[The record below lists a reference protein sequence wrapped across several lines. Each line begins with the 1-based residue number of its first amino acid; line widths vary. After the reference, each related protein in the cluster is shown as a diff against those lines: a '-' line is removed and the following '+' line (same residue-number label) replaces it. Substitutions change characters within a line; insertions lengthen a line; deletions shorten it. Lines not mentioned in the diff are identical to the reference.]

1 MENARV
7 KAVCVYF
14 LLYSLLNMNTH
25 HHALSYSLSLLLFA
39 GSSSISHA
47 SNIVTQ
53 WNDVA
58 LEAIRT
64 TLPGPPI
71 VARALA
77 IAHTCMYDAWAAYDA
92 QALGSQ
98 LGSNLRRPIAERTD
112 SNKNQAISY
121 AAYYCLTDLFPSQT
135 SKFVALMTS
144 LGYAA
149 NTPNADNTSP
159 QAVALAAASA
169 VLNFRHADGA
179 NQLGDLHAG
188 AYSDYTGY
196 KPINTPEAIIDP
208 NHWQPLKV
216 GEQTQNF
223 ITPHW
228 GLVKPFALSSGAE
241 LRNIAPAP
249 ALFASE
255 PLRYQAQAQEVLDYA
270 ANLSDEKKVI
280 AEYWADGPHSELPPG
295 HWNLFAQY
303 VSTRD
308 QHTLDQ
314 DVKLFFALNNAML
327 DAGIVTWDAKRAFD
341 YVRPIT
347 AIHFLFAGQ
356 RVKSWQGDIDG
367 AQWKPYQAANVVTP
381 PFAEYWSGHST
392 YSASGAEILK
402 AFTHS
407 DHFGYRVS
415 IPAGSSKVEPGSVPA
430 KDTALY
436 WATFSDAADEAGI
449 SRRYGGIH
457 FSDGDLAG
465 RKAGRVIAQQ
475 VWEKSLSLF
484 NDASLTDSYDE
495 VSHELTLNDVL
506 VQTQH
511 YRVKL
516 KYLDN
521 ARFSILSAT
530 PIKTGDIGLASTFN
544 LSTGMLNV
552 AHVRIAGKKYTL
564 SLALQADGSVLLLN
578 RVKE

>member
-1 MENARV
+1 
-7 KAVCVYF
+7 
-14 LLYSLLNMNTH
+14 MNTNH
-25 HHALSYSLSLLLFA
+25 KALSYSLSLLLFA
-39 GSSSISHA
+39 GSSTLSYA
-47 SNIVTQ
+47 STIVTQ
-53 WNDVA
+53 WNDAA
-58 LEAIRT
+58 LDAIRT

-77 IAHTCMYDAWAAYDA
+77 ISHTCMYDAWAAYDI

-98 LGSNLRRPIAERTD
+98 LGANLRRPTTEHTE

-121 AAYYCLTDLFPSQT
+121 AAYYCLSDLFPSQA
-135 SKFVALMTS
+135 SKFVALMNR
-144 LGYAA
+144 LGYSTTNPNPDN
-149 NTPNADNTSP
+149 NTP
-159 QAVALAAASA
+159 QAIAQAAASA

-188 AYSDYTGY
+188 AYSDYTHY
-196 KPINTPEAIIDP
+196 QPINTPDAIIDP
-208 NHWQPLKV
+208 NHWQPLKI
-216 GEQTQNF
+216 GEQTQTF
-223 ITPHW
+223 TTPHW
-228 GLVKPFALSSGAE
+228 GLVKPFALKSGAE
-241 LRNIAPAP
+241 LRTIAPAP
-249 ALFASE
+249 AQYASE
-255 PLRYQAQAQEVLDYA
+255 PLRYQAQAQEILDYA

-303 VSTRD
+303 ISTRD

-327 DAGIVTWDAKRAFD
+327 DAGIVTWDAKRTFD

-347 AIHFLFAGQ
+347 AIHYLFAGKT
-356 RVKSWQGDIDG
+356 VKSWQGDIDG

-402 AFTHS
+402 SFTHS
-407 DHFGYRVS
+407 DHFGYRVTV
-415 IPAGSSKVEPGSVPA
+415 PAGSSKVEPGSVPA
-430 KDTALY
+430 KDTQLY
-436 WATFSDAADEAGI
+436 WATFTDAADEAGI

-465 RKAGRVIAQQ
+465 RKAGRMIAQQ

-484 NDASLTDSYDE
+484 NDASLTDSYNE
-495 VSHELTLNDVL
+495 VTHELTLNDVL

-516 KYLDN
+516 KTLDN
-521 ARFSILSAT
+521 TKFTLLSAT
-530 PIKTGDIGLASTFN
+530 PIKTGNSGLACVLN
-544 LSTGMLNV
+544 LSNGTVNV
-552 AHVRIAGKKYTL
+552 PNVRIAGKKYTL
-564 SLALQADGSVLLLN
+564 TLAVQADGSVLLVN
-578 RVKE
+578 RVSE